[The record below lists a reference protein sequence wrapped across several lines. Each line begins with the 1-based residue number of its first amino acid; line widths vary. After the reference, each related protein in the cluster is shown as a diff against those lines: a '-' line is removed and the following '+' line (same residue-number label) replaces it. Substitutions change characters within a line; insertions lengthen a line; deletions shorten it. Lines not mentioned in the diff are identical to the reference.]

1 MKIILSILF
10 LFLIHGLQAQNVLVR
25 GTVQDTSGNALP
37 VASVILLSPN
47 DSVLQEF
54 GNTNDN
60 GYFKVDAK
68 KEADYLMQITFLG
81 METHWQY
88 IRTGKEHLDLGII
101 TLRVMESNLPTIN
114 VIGEYDPMKIGRD
127 TVEYNAKAF
136 KVQPG
141 AAVEDLLKKLP
152 GIEVQR
158 DGSVKAYGENVQNVL
173 VDGKEFFGKDTRIAT
188 KNLEADAVDKVQV
201 FDKKSDM
208 AEFTGV
214 DDGQEEKS
222 INLKLKANRK
232 NGHFGNAEL
241 AGGTNERFKTKFNL
255 NRFSPST
262 RLSLIGLGNN
272 INEQSFSFQDYMEF
286 MGGIGSIMGG
296 SGGRMRITMDGGMGG
311 GGLPVGMGNVQ
322 GIQRSA
328 AGGMNI
334 TKSLGSKTEVT
345 GSYLLNNMRNILNRS
360 SDKQSLLTD
369 RTYTTNENEDR
380 ISGNTSNA
388 LTYRLKTKI
397 DSFQNLILRGGAGWN
412 TNQYNSSLFN
422 KTLDAAMALANSSN
436 RDYDASGNSFNF
448 NSTLTWQR
456 RFRKSGRSFIL
467 TTSGR
472 TGNADRDG
480 LLNAINTY
488 NLFNSYTDTVLQNQV
503 YLDKNFQWDGRVAY
517 TEPLGNKKFIE
528 WNAYASNSR
537 NKTNT
542 DFYDIIL
549 PGVEERNILL
559 STAYNR
565 GYQVKST
572 GLRLIKNREKYHV
585 SFGIN
590 LQTSTLNGTIQSS
603 ENPIKVNYTRLLPEL
618 DWNYDFKAGNHLSM
632 NYNTYIQEPALQ
644 QLQPTVNNADPLNI
658 YLGNPNLKPEYAH
671 RVSTSYFL
679 YDQFSFTSLFANI
692 GGMYTANRITDLIEI
707 DSLFRRIIKPVN
719 VKNEKNI
726 SGNIEFG
733 TPIRPLKI
741 ATKLRLRSQASQG
754 ILFINSQENKVNRF
768 GNSILFSIENRKKQK
783 VDALLGIK
791 LSGSTTHYS
800 KQPSLDQKYSET
812 NVFGEFTYTP
822 TDKWAFHTEY
832 DGISYNQSGSVEPIN
847 VPLWKAHITTYF
859 MKDQRLKAT
868 LSVFDILNKNKGITR
883 TSQLNYLDIQRT
895 NVLGRYFMLGFAYSI
910 KGFKKS
916 TGGIEINI
924 GGQDKR

>member
-1 MKIILSILF
+1 MI
-10 LFLIHGLQAQNVLVR
+10 R
-25 GTVQDTSGNALP
+25 GTVRDTAGNALP
-37 VASVILLSPN
+37 VASVILLSPK

-60 GYFKVDAK
+60 GYFKVDANK
-68 KEADYLMQITFLG
+68 DADYLMQITYLG
-81 METHWQY
+81 MQTHWQH
-88 IRTGKEHLDLGII
+88 IRTAKDHLDLGTIV
-101 TLRVMESNLPTIN
+101 LQVLESNLPTIN

-141 AAVEDLLKKLP
+141 APVEDLLKKLP

-241 AGGTNERFKTKFNL
+241 AGGSTDRFKTKFNL
-255 NRFSPST
+255 NRFSPTT

-286 MGGIGSIMGG
+286 MGGIGAVMGG
-296 SGGRMRITMDGGMGG
+296 SGGRVRITMDGGMGGG

-328 AGGMNI
+328 AGGLNI
-334 TKSLGSKTEVT
+334 NKTLGPKTEISA
-345 GSYLLNNMRNILNRS
+345 SYLLNNMRNTLVRS
-360 SDKQSLLTD
+360 SDKRSLLTD

-388 LTYRLKTKI
+388 VTYRLKTKI
-397 DSFQNLILRGGAGWN
+397 DSFQNLILSGGAGWN
-412 TNQYNSSLFN
+412 NNSYNSLLNN
-422 KTLDAAMALANSSN
+422 KTLDGTNVQANSSA
-436 RDYDASGNSFNF
+436 RDYNAKGNSFNL

-456 RFRKSGRSFIL
+456 RFRKSGRSLIL

-472 TGNADRDG
+472 TGNAERDA
-480 LLNAINTY
+480 LLNSVNTY
-488 NLFNSYTDTVLQNQV
+488 NLLNSYTDTILQNQF
-503 YLDKNFQWDGRVAY
+503 YLDNNFQYDGRLAY
-517 TEPLGNKKFIE
+517 TEPLGSKKFIE
-528 WNAYASNSR
+528 WNMYASNSR
-537 NKTNT
+537 NRTNT
-542 DFYDIIL
+542 DFYDIID
-549 PGVEERNILL
+549 PGVEQRNNLL

-565 GYQVKST
+565 GYLAQST
-572 GLRLIKNREKYHV
+572 GLRWIKNREKYHISV
-585 SFGIN
+585 GIN
-590 LQTSTLNGTIQSS
+590 LQNSSLNGTIQSS
-603 ENPIKVNYTRLLPEL
+603 ENPIKVNYTRLLPEI
-618 DWNYDFKAGNHLSM
+618 DWNYDVKTGNHISL

-644 QLQPTVNNADPLNI
+644 QLQPTVNNSDPLNI

-671 RVSTSYFL
+671 RISGSYFL

-783 VDALLGIK
+783 VDALMGIK
-791 LSGSTTHYS
+791 LSGSNTHYS

-812 NVFGEFTYTP
+812 NIFGEFTYTP
-822 TDKWAFHTEY
+822 TDKWTFHTEY
-832 DGISYNQSGSVEPIN
+832 DGISYSQSGLSETIK
-847 VPLWKAHITTYF
+847 VPLWKAHISTFF

-883 TSQLNYLDIQRT
+883 SSQLNYLDIQRT
-895 NVLGRYFMLGFAYSI
+895 NVLGRYVMLGLAYSI

-916 TGGIEINI
+916 SGGIEINI
-924 GGQDKR
+924 GGHDKR

>member
-1 MKIILSILF
+1 MKQIYSILF
-10 LFLIHGLQAQNVLVR
+10 LFFINGLYAQNILVR
-25 GTVQDTSGNALP
+25 GTVQDTVGNPLP

-60 GYFKVDAK
+60 GYFKVDARK
-68 KEADYLMQITFLG
+68 DADYLMQITFLG

-88 IRTGKEHLDLGII
+88 IRTAKDHLDLGII
-101 TLRVMESNLPTIN
+101 TMRIQESNLPTIN
-114 VIGEYDPMKIGRD
+114 ILGEYDPMKIGRD

-232 NGHFGNAEL
+232 NGHFGNAEI

-255 NRFSPST
+255 NRFSPTT

-286 MGGIGSIMGG
+286 MGGIGAVMGG

-322 GIQRSA
+322 GVQRSG
-328 AGGMNI
+328 AGGLNI
-334 TKSLGSKTEVT
+334 NKTLGSKTEVSA
-345 GSYLLNNMRNILNRS
+345 SYLLNTMRNTLIRS

-369 RTYTTNENEDR
+369 RTYSTNENEDR

-388 LTYRLKTKI
+388 FTYRLKTKL
-397 DSFQNLILRGGAGWN
+397 DSFQNIIVRGGAGWN
-412 TNQYNSSLFN
+412 NNNYNSVLNN
-422 KTLDAAMALANSSN
+422 KTLDGSNVLANSSARN
-436 RDYDASGNSFNF
+436 YNADGNSFNF
-448 NSTLTWQR
+448 NSSLTWQR
-456 RFRKSGRSFIL
+456 RFRKSGRSLIA
-467 TTSGR
+467 SGSAR

-480 LLNAINTY
+480 LLNALNTY
-488 NLFNSYTDTVLQNQV
+488 NVVNSYTDTLLQNQF
-503 YLDKNFQWDGRVAY
+503 YLDKNFQFDGRVAY
-517 TEPLGNKKFIE
+517 TEPIGKKKFIE
-528 WNAYASNSR
+528 WNAFASNSR
-537 NKTNT
+537 NRTNT
-542 DFYDIIL
+542 DFYDIID
-549 PGVEERNILL
+549 PGVELRNNLL

-565 GYQVKST
+565 GYQVQST
-572 GLRLIKNREKYHV
+572 GLRWIKNREKYHV
-585 SFGIN
+585 SVGVN
-590 LQTSTLNGTIQSS
+590 LQNSSLNGTIQSS

-618 DWNYDFKAGNHLSM
+618 DWNYDVKAGNHLSL

-644 QLQPTVNNADPLNI
+644 QLQPTINNSDPLNI

-671 RVSTSYFL
+671 RINGSYFL
-679 YDQFSFTSLFANI
+679 YDQFSFTSLFANL
-692 GGMYTANRITDLIEI
+692 GGMYTANRITDLVEI
-707 DSLFRRIIKPVN
+707 DTLFRRIIKPVN

-791 LSGSTTHYS
+791 LSGSNTQYS
-800 KQPSLDQKYSET
+800 KQPTLDQKYSET

-832 DGISYNQSGSVEPIN
+832 DGISYKQSGSAETIQ

-883 TSQLNYLDIQRT
+883 SSQLNYLDVQRT
-895 NVLGRYFMLGFAYSI
+895 NVLGRYIMLGFAYSI

-916 TGGIEINI
+916 SGGIEINI